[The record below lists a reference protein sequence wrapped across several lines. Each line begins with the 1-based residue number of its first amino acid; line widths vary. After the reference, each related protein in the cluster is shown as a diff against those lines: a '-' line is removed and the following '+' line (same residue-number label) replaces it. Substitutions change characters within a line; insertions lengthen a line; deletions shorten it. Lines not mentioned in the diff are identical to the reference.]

1 MFGRDVITRT
11 QLRTTPEDSMQYR
24 PLLVGALALAV
35 ALASSSATVQPAAAA
50 GDTILFGAPVSL
62 TGNLTKEGHLTQEG
76 YDLWKDYVNAHGGL
90 KVGNKTYK
98 VDIKYYDDE
107 SKNDTSAQLA
117 ERLIDQ
123 DHVNFLLGPYGS
135 GTSFTVAGI
144 AERKKMPM
152 VEGNGAAERIFNQG
166 FKYTFGVLSPARRY
180 LEGILEM
187 AHSAKP
193 AAQTVAITA
202 ASDAFSQEV
211 AQGAAAW
218 ASSHGMKVVYNNK
231 YPDTATDVS
240 SLVSALKATNPDVIL
255 NAGHLQDA
263 LLVQKALRDQNVAA
277 KAYGYSVGPDTPD
290 FANSLGKDANDVFG
304 GAQWSE
310 SVKYKGAPGFIQSSA
325 EYAKAIESR
334 YHHHADY
341 HNAESTA
348 ACLAFQYAL
357 QRAGSLDPEKVR
369 DALAKL
375 DVTTFYGILKFDPRG
390 LNVYKPMVVN
400 QIQGGNL
407 VTVWPKFTANGKPVY
422 PTPPWGQR
430 K

>member
-1 MFGRDVITRT
+1 MY
-11 QLRTTPEDSMQYR
+11 LRPTAAAA
-24 PLLVGALALAV
+24 ALAL
-35 ALASSSATVQPAAAA
+35 LAAFATPSAPVSAA
-50 GDTILFGAPVSL
+50 GDTILFGAPISL
-62 TGNLTKEGHLTQEG
+62 TGSLTKEGHLTQEG
-76 YDLWKDYVNAHGGL
+76 YEVWKDYVNAHGGI
-90 KVGNKTYK
+90 KVGGKTYK

-144 AERKKMPM
+144 AERKKIPM
-152 VEGNGAAERIFNQG
+152 VEGNGAAEKIFNQG

-180 LEGILEM
+180 LEGIL
-187 AHSAKP
+187 ALSRAQKP
-193 AAQTVAITA
+193 AAQTLAITA

-218 ASSHGMKVVYNNK
+218 ANAHGMKVVYNNK

-240 SLVSALKATNPDVIL
+240 SLISALKATNPDVIL

-263 LLVQKALRDQNVAA
+263 LLVQKGLKEQNVLA

-290 FANSLGKDANDVFG
+290 FASSLGGDANDVFG

-310 SVKYKGAPGFIQSSA
+310 SVKYRGDPGFMRTA
-325 EYAKAIESR
+325 PEYARAIEQR

-348 ACLAFQYAL
+348 ACLAFQYAIE
-357 QRAGSLDPEKVR
+357 RAGSLDTEKVR

-375 DVTTFYGILKFDPRG
+375 DVTTFYGIIKFDSRG

-400 QIQGGNL
+400 QIQGGKL
-407 VTVWPKFTANGKPVY
+407 LTVWPTGLAAAKAVY
-422 PTPPWGQR
+422 PAPPWGQR

>member
-1 MFGRDVITRT
+1 MK
-11 QLRTTPEDSMQYR
+11 LRPTAA
-24 PLLVGALALAV
+24 LGILALCAT
-35 ALASSSATVQPAAAA
+35 LAAPSVPVSAA
-50 GDTILFGAPVSL
+50 GDTILFGSPVSL

-76 YDLWKDYVNAHGGL
+76 YELWKTYVNSHGGI
-90 KVGNKTYK
+90 KVGGKTYK

-135 GTSFTVAGI
+135 GTSFTVAQI

-152 VEGNGAAERIFNQG
+152 VEGNGAAEKIFNQG
-166 FKYTFGVLSPARRY
+166 FRYTFGVLSPARRY
-180 LEGILEM
+180 LEGVLEM
-187 AHSAKP
+187 ARAQKP

-218 ASSHGMKVVYNNK
+218 ANAHGMKVVYNNK

-240 SLVSALKATNPDVIL
+240 SIISALKQTNPDLIL

-263 LLVQKALRDQNVAA
+263 LLVQKGLREQNVMAR
-277 KAYGYSVGPDTPD
+277 AYGYSVGPDTPD

-304 GAQWSE
+304 GAQWSDA
-310 SVKYKGAPGFIQSSA
+310 VKYKGDPGFYHTA
-325 EYAKAIESR
+325 PEYAKAIMDT
-334 YHHHADY
+334 YHHRADY

-348 ACLAFQYAL
+348 ACLAFQYAI

-375 DVTTFYGILKFDPRG
+375 DITTFYGIIKFDSRG
-390 LNVYKPMVVN
+390 LNLYKPMVVN
-400 QIQGGNL
+400 QIQNGRL
-407 VTVWPKFTANGKPVY
+407 VTVWPTLTADGKPKY
-422 PTPPWGQR
+422 PAPPWGQR
-430 K
+430 

>member
-1 MFGRDVITRT
+1 MH
-11 QLRTTPEDSMQYR
+11 LRPTA
-24 PLLVGALALAV
+24 ALAALRLA
-35 ALASSSATVQPAAAA
+35 AGLAAPSAPATAA
-50 GDTILFGAPVSL
+50 GDTILFGSPVSL

-76 YDLWKDYVNAHGGL
+76 YELWKNYVNAHGGI
-90 KVGNKTYK
+90 KVGGKTYK

-135 GTSFTVAGI
+135 GTSFTVALI
-144 AERKKMPM
+144 AERKKIPM
-152 VEGNGAAERIFNQG
+152 VEGNGAAEKIFNQG
-166 FKYTFGVLSPARRY
+166 FKYTFGVLSPAKRY

-187 AHSAKP
+187 TRAQKP

-218 ASSHGMKVVYNNK
+218 ANAHGMKVVYNNK

-240 SLVSALKATNPDVIL
+240 SIISALKQTNPDVIL

-263 LLVQKALRDQNVAA
+263 LLVQKGLKEQNVLAR
-277 KAYGYSVGPDTPD
+277 AYGYSVGPDTPD
-290 FANSLGKDANDVFG
+290 FASSLGKDANDVFG
-304 GAQWSE
+304 GAQWSDA
-310 SVKYKGAPGFIQSSA
+310 VKYKGEPGFITSA
-325 EYAKAIESR
+325 KDYAKAIDAA
-334 YHHHADY
+334 YHHRADY

-348 ACLAFQYAL
+348 ACLAFQYAIE
-357 QRAGSLDPEKVR
+357 RAGSLDPEKVR
-369 DALAKL
+369 DQLAKL
-375 DVTTFYGILKFDPRG
+375 DVTTFYGIIKFDSRG

-400 QIQGGNL
+400 QIQNGRL
-407 VTVWPKFTANGKPVY
+407 TTVWPAFTADGKPKY

-430 K
+430 

>member
-1 MFGRDVITRT
+1 MR
-11 QLRTTPEDSMQYR
+11 LRPMATV
-24 PLLVGALALAV
+24 LALALLTCVMAP
-35 ALASSSATVQPAAAA
+35 ALPVAAA

-62 TGNLTKEGHLTQEG
+62 TGALTKEGHLTQEG
-76 YDLWKDYVNAHGGL
+76 YEIWKNYINAHGGL
-90 KVGNKTYK
+90 KVGGKTYK

-144 AERKKMPM
+144 AERKKIPM

-180 LEGILEM
+180 LEGIL
-187 AHSAKP
+187 ALGKSQKP

-218 ASSHGMKVVYNNK
+218 AAANGMKVVYNNK

-240 SLVSALKATNPDVIL
+240 SIVSALKQTNPDIIL

-263 LLVQKALRDQNVAA
+263 LLVQKALREQNVMA
-277 KAYGYSVGPDTPD
+277 KIYGYSVGPDTPD
-290 FANSLGKDANDVFG
+290 FATTLGGDANDVMG

-310 SVKYKGAPGFIQSSA
+310 SVKYHGDPGFYRTA
-325 EYAKAIESR
+325 PEYAKAIEDT

-341 HNAESTA
+341 HNAESTG

-357 QRAGSLDPEKVR
+357 ERAGSLDPEKVR

-375 DVTTFYGILKFDPRG
+375 DVTTFYGIIKFDSRG

-400 QIQGGNL
+400 QIQKGRL
-407 VTVWPKFTANGKPVY
+407 LTVWPTGLAAVKAVY
-422 PTPPWGQR
+422 PAPPWGQR
-430 K
+430 

>member
-1 MFGRDVITRT
+1 ML
-11 QLRTTPEDSMQYR
+11 LRSTAAAA
-24 PLLVGALALAV
+24 ALALLAAFAV
-35 ALASSSATVQPAAAA
+35 PSAPVAAA
-50 GDTILFGAPVSL
+50 GDTILFGAPISL
-62 TGNLTKEGHLTQEG
+62 TGSLTKEGHLTQEG
-76 YDLWKDYVNAHGGL
+76 YEVWKSYVNAHGGL
-90 KVGNKTYK
+90 KVGGKSYK

-144 AERKKMPM
+144 AERKKIPM

-187 AHSAKP
+187 ARAQKP
-193 AAQTVAITA
+193 AAQTVAVTA

-211 AQGAAAW
+211 AQGVAAW
-218 ASSHGMKVVYNNK
+218 ASTHGMKVVYNNK

-240 SLVSALKATNPDVIL
+240 SLISALKATNPDVIL

-263 LLVQKALRDQNVAA
+263 LLVQKALREQNVVA

-290 FANSLGKDANDVFG
+290 FANSLGAEANDVFG

-310 SVKYKGAPGFIQSSA
+310 SVKYHGDPGFIRTA
-325 EYAKAIESR
+325 PEYAKAIESA

-348 ACLAFQYAL
+348 ACLAFQYAIE
-357 QRAGSLDPEKVR
+357 RAGSLDPDKVR

-375 DVTTFYGILKFDPRG
+375 DVTTFYGILKFDNRG
-390 LNVYKPMVVN
+390 LNVFKPMVVN
-400 QIQGGNL
+400 QIQGGKL
-407 VTVWPKFTANGKPVY
+407 LTVWPRGLAAAKVVY
-422 PTPPWGQR
+422 PAPPWGQR

>member
-1 MFGRDVITRT
+1 MK
-11 QLRTTPEDSMQYR
+11 LRPTAA
-24 PLLVGALALAV
+24 LGILALCAT
-35 ALASSSATVQPAAAA
+35 LAAPSVPVSAA
-50 GDTILFGAPVSL
+50 GDTILFGSPVSL

-76 YDLWKDYVNAHGGL
+76 YELWKTYVNSHGGI
-90 KVGNKTYK
+90 KVGAKTYK

-135 GTSFTVAGI
+135 GTSFTVAQI

-152 VEGNGAAERIFNQG
+152 VEGNGAAEKIFNQG
-166 FKYTFGVLSPARRY
+166 FRYTFGVLSPARRY
-180 LEGILEM
+180 LEGVLDM
-187 AHSAKP
+187 AHSQKP

-218 ASSHGMKVVYNNK
+218 ATAHGMKVVYSNK

-240 SLVSALKATNPDVIL
+240 SIISALKQTNPDLIL

-263 LLVQKALRDQNVAA
+263 LLVQKGLREQNVLA

-290 FANSLGKDANDVFG
+290 FAASLGKDANDVFG
-304 GAQWSE
+304 GAQWSDA
-310 SVKYKGAPGFIQSSA
+310 VKYKGDPGFYRTAQ
-325 EYAKAIESR
+325 EYAKAIQDT
-334 YHHHADY
+334 YHHRADY

-348 ACLAFQYAL
+348 ACLAFQYAI
-357 QRAGSLDPEKVR
+357 QRAGTLDPEKVR

-375 DVTTFYGILKFDPRG
+375 DVTTFYGIIKFDSRG
-390 LNVYKPMVVN
+390 LNLYKPMVVN
-400 QIQGGNL
+400 QIQNGRL
-407 VTVWPKFTANGKPVY
+407 VTVWPTFTADGKPKY
-422 PTPPWGQR
+422 PAPPWGQR
-430 K
+430 